1 MKMIKGLEQ
10 LTYEERLSELEK
22 LQRWRQTLLSVAQWT
37 QIAIQEIPLKSN
49 KKDFILRVV
58 KQWNRL

>member
-37 QIAIQEIPLKSN
+37 QIEIQEIPLESN

>member
-1 MKMIKGLEQ
+1 MIKGLEQ
-10 LTYEERLSELEK
+10 LTYGERLRELEK
-22 LQRWRQTLLSVAQWT
+22 VQRWRQTLLSVAQWT
-37 QIAIQEIPLKSN
+37 QIEIQEILLKSN